1 MVLHQLLFLDL
12 GTRWTTHLVTFW
24 AVVLAPTQQ
33 LHIWRLGGGMNAFLA
48 ECEHPLAG
56 SFHLLCRDE
65 GLELEHNNVIDGHF
79 GEWWRRTWMVCNE
92 KFENESGNRCF
103 CMCCERLVN
112 VELGKLPRHGQRL
125 ESVSTVI
132 QHHFP

>member
-56 SFHLLCRDE
+56 LPMHCQPSTATRYLIRDYTTHSFHLLCRDE

-112 VELGKLPRHGQRL
+112 V
-125 ESVSTVI
+125 
-132 QHHFP
+132 